1 MCRPHLKPSS
11 QIKTLMNPKRRY
23 LLYVVLAGALAVTSV
38 ARAGV
43 LTNLGTAEEAYIYA
57 FPMIA
62 AYKAM
67 YEFNID
73 KSSGQYK
80 TGFNQ
85 IWNDSHV
92 FTPKDT
98 AIVTPNSDTPYSM
111 VQADLRAEPIVLCV

>member
-1 MCRPHLKPSS
+1 
-11 QIKTLMNPKRRY
+11 MNLKRRF
-23 LLYVVLAGALAVTSV
+23 LLYVVLAGAFAATTV

-43 LTNLGTAEEAYIYA
+43 FENLETAEEAYIYA

-67 YEFNID
+67 YQFNID
-73 KSSGQYK
+73 KSSDQYK

-85 IWNDSHV
+85 IWNDAHV

-98 AIVTPNSDTPYSM
+98 AIVTPNSDTPYSN
-111 VQADLRAEPIVLCV
+111 VTGRSAG